1 MLSALLR
8 SNADLIA
15 FFRSEN
21 INEINTLKNDIKVNE
36 KLFDDLYKFCV
47 DEPYSIM
54 LINLQ
59 TNPKT
64 YYKRFDRI
72 LI

>member
-1 MLSALLR
+1 MLSTLLR

-21 INEINTLKNDIKVNE
+21 SNELNSLKNDININSD
-36 KLFDDLYKFCV
+36 LFDDLYKFCT
-47 DEPYSIM
+47 DEPYSFM

-64 YYKRFDRI
+64 FYKKFDRI